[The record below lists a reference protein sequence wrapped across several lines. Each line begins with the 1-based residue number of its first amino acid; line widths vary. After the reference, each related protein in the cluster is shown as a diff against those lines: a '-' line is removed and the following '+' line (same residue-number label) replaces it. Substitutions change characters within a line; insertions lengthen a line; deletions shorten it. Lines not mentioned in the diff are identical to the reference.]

1 MFERIFSKFLNSEKL
16 GVASGT
22 CFILSNNSKKIEKV
36 LNDRRATKRVVFI
49 TEGGM
54 PFSDFLCHKKFR
66 LNLKLLFKAILRKT

>member
-1 MFERIFSKFLNSEKL
+1 MGRSFHE
-16 GVASGT
+16 
-22 CFILSNNSKKIEKV
+22 KIEKV